1 MPEIEIRPAAVDD
14 VESLSLFEHGYY
26 SDFVWQMGLDLRA
39 DSTKTDFRRTRLPR
53 RVFVP
58 YPRKRDEIFAD
69 IVQVEAFLVAELENR
84 PVGYIKLLVEHD
96 SMNARVSDL
105 VVSASTRRQ
114 GIASGLL
121 YAAMDII
128 SHRNYYALILEM
140 QSKND
145 PAIAMAAKLG
155 FKFCGFRDHY
165 FPNNELALF
174 FSRFAH

>member
-1 MPEIEIRPAAVDD
+1 MPEIEIRPAAFDD

-26 SDFVWQMGLDLRA
+26 SDFVWQMALDL
-39 DSTKTDFRRTRLPR
+39 SSYTTKTIFRRTKLPR
-53 RVFVP
+53 CVFVP
-58 YPRKRDEIFAD
+58 YPRKKDQIFKEIEHAD
-69 IVQVEAFLVAELENR
+69 AFLVAVMANQ
-84 PVGYIKLLVEHD
+84 PIGYIKLLVEHA

-105 VVSASTRRQ
+105 VVSASSRRQ

-121 YAAMDII
+121 YAAMDVI
-128 SHRNYYALILEM
+128 SHRNYFALILEI

-145 PAIAMAAKLG
+145 PAISMATKLG
-155 FKFCGFRDHY
+155 FKFCGYRDHY